1 MDFGDIL
8 TQWEQGKGSRM
19 TVDDASTKQVH
30 PLDAWLRSNKIV
42 DKDAQAGDER
52 DNDNAAERRRRLR
65 LKRPDDHI
73 DIHGL
78 TRDEAWA
85 ALEQFFDKS
94 HSRGLEKVLIIHGK
108 GNHSQDKAV
117 LKHFV
122 REFIEKCPF
131 AGESGQSN
139 SGGSGTTWVLLKH
152 SGGNPQ
158 SAAGFSA

>member
-8 TQWEQGKGSRM
+8 TQWEQGTGASSGKSSR
-19 TVDDASTKQVH
+19 VADDSASDKHTRDKHAH
-30 PLDAWLRSNKIV
+30 PLDIWLRRNKIV
-42 DKDAQAGDER
+42 DKDAQSGDEL
-52 DNDNAAERRRRLR
+52 DPAEHRRRLR
-65 LKRPDDHI
+65 AKKPDDSI

-94 HSRGLEKVLIIHGK
+94 QSRGLEKVLIIHGK
-108 GNHSQDKAV
+108 GIHSQDKAV

-122 REFIEKCPF
+122 REFLEKCPY
-131 AGESGQSN
+131 AGESGQGN

-152 SGGNPQ
+152 RN
-158 SAAGFSA
+158 